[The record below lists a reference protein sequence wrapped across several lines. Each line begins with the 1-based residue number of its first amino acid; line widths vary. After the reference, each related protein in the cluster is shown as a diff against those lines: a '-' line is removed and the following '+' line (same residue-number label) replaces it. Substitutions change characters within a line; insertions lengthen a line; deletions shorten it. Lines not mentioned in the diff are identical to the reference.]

1 MLTCLGK
8 AGAQGRPTE
17 GQHFRLDTAEG
28 TRPGAKGGA
37 KGPGLSSL
45 SQVGFGMGLRATEVP
60 NDKGSG
66 MSGLEYTCCCCPVF
80 DS

>member
-8 AGAQGRPTE
+8 ARAQGRPTE

-45 SQVGFGMGLRATEVP
+45 SQVGFGDGA
-60 NDKGSG
+60 S
-66 MSGLEYTCCCCPVF
+66 CH
-80 DS
+80 